1 MGWGG
6 GEGGRGVEQAR
17 GGEKRRGVEQGRG
30 KEEGRRKVVT
40 YLHMIL
46 LTSNLSLRLDMCRPT
61 FKSCGRSWGISFV
74 SGSRPNMTGCIFA
87 MSEREGGREGK
98 RERERIKSGTTCWR
112 KCYQV

>member
-1 MGWGG
+1 MRWGG
-6 GEGGRGVEQAR
+6 GEGGRGGEKAR

-61 FKSCGRSWGISFV
+61 FKSCGRSWAISFV

-87 MSEREGGREGK
+87 MSEREGGREGG
-98 RERERIKSGTTCWR
+98 RERERGR
-112 KCYQV
+112 E